1 MALFVPT
8 VNLPAIRLALLRLG
22 VTDLQAKYC
31 ANAALS
37 NPGCDYRSRLS
48 YVLAFKWMAGLPE
61 ARSEVRAALCDVRT

>member
-1 MALFVPT
+1 MASFVLI
-8 VNLPAIRLALLRLG
+8 VKLPAIRLALLRLG

-37 NPGCDYRSRLS
+37 NPGCDCQSRLS

-61 ARSEVRAALCDVRT
+61 ARSEERAALRNVRT